1 MDEIGETVFELFA
14 DVVNLSYFY
23 SEFVVGFVFGLN

>member
-14 DVVNLSYFY
+14 DVVDFAYFY
-23 SEFVVGFVFGLN
+23 GEFVVGFVFGLN